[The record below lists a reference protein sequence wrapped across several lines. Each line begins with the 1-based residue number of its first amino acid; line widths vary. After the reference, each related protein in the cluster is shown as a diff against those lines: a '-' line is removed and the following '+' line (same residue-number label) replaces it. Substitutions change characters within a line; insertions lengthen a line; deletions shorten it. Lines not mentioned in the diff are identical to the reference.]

1 MLNIILARNDFD
13 VALDLLINDFP
24 YAIWETL
31 YATIIST
38 FFAVIIGLPLGIL
51 LVVGEKNNILP
62 LPKPVLTF
70 LNWLI
75 NIFRSIPFIILMVLV
90 LPLSKIIV
98 GTKLGTIA
106 TIVPLVIAA
115 APFIARLI
123 ESSIR
128 EINPNTIEAALSMG
142 ASPFQIIIHVLI
154 PESMPSIVGN
164 ITIAFT
170 TILGYT
176 AMSGAVGG
184 GGLGR
189 IAISYGYQRFNTPV
203 MILAVVFIV
212 LLVIIFQSL
221 GTYISKKMD
230 RRIRNKA

>member
-75 NIFRSIPFIILMVLV
+75 NIFR
-90 LPLSKIIV
+90 
-98 GTKLGTIA
+98 
-106 TIVPLVIAA
+106 
-115 APFIARLI
+115 
-123 ESSIR
+123 
-128 EINPNTIEAALSMG
+128 
-142 ASPFQIIIHVLI
+142 
-154 PESMPSIVGN
+154 
-164 ITIAFT
+164 
-170 TILGYT
+170 
-176 AMSGAVGG
+176 
-184 GGLGR
+184 
-189 IAISYGYQRFNTPV
+189 
-203 MILAVVFIV
+203 
-212 LLVIIFQSL
+212 
-221 GTYISKKMD
+221 
-230 RRIRNKA
+230 